1 MLRKNRVREQWHLLK
16 PGSIV
21 IPYMDSF
28 RFATPGF
35 ESNMVDACVYSDIY
49 RGATPGP

>member
-21 IPYMDSF
+21 IPALSRDPLEVERRELTGFSF
-28 RFATPGF
+28 MP
-35 ESNMVDACVYSDIY
+35 
-49 RGATPGP
+49 